1 LDRKTPKISAETGRG
16 SAGFEDSRILVVE
29 DRMSHRRML
38 IEFLQEQ
45 GFQADPAATL
55 AEAHERFHST
65 PYHLI
70 LLDLR
75 LPEGSGMDL
84 LRTVRQQQPSLP
96 VIVMTAFGTIEDS
109 VQAMKLGAVD
119 FIQKP
124 VQLDQLLLLIRRSI
138 EIDRLRNEVLI
149 YREEFQKHR
158 KLPLLLSRNAGMA
171 EVARQVQRMADTD
184 ATILLLGESGTGK
197 ELFART
203 IHLLSPR
210 AAGPF
215 VEVNCAAIP
224 ETLMENELF
233 GHVRGAYTGADS
245 AAKGK
250 FELAG
255 GGTLFLDE
263 IGEMPVGIQA
273 KLLKALEE
281 KKITPI
287 GGHFPVGVDVRIVVA
302 TNRNLET
309 AMAQERFRK
318 DLFYRVAQFPVRIP
332 PLRER
337 REDVPPLAEYF
348 LREAAVRF
356 GKPPPQLPEEA
367 LAALTAYGWPG
378 NVRELKNL
386 VERAVIVDDD
396 GRLSP
401 ADLFPGAIAGPGDT
415 VEIDL
420 DDIGRQGLEAWL
432 QARQERLEEAVLR
445 RAREAAGNDRRQA
458 AERLGLTEKALAAKW
473 KRYGLE

>member
-1 LDRKTPKISAETGRG
+1 
-16 SAGFEDSRILVVE
+16 
-29 DRMSHRRML
+29 ML
-38 IEFLQEQ
+38 AEFLQEN
-45 GFQADPAATL
+45 GFRVDAAATL
-55 AEAHERFHST
+55 NEGLERFRSAH
-65 PYHLI
+65 YHLI

-75 LPEGSGMDL
+75 LPEGSGMEL
-84 LRTVRQQQPSLP
+84 LRAVRAQQPTLP
-96 VIVMTAFGTIEDS
+96 VVVMTAYGTIEDS

-124 VQLDQLLLLIRRSI
+124 VQLEQLLQLIRRSI
-138 EIDRLRNEVLI
+138 EVDRLRSEVLI

-158 KLPLLLSRNAGMA
+158 KLPLLLSRNEAMAG
-171 EVARQVQRMADTD
+171 VARQVQRMAATD

-210 AAGPF
+210 AGGPF

-233 GHVRGAYTGADS
+233 GHVRGAYTGAES
-245 AAKGK
+245 AVKGK
-250 FELAG
+250 FELAS

-263 IGEMPVGIQA
+263 IGEMPVGVQA

-281 KKITPI
+281 KRITPI
-287 GGHFPVGVDVRIVVA
+287 GGHFPIGVDVRIVVA
-302 TNRNLET
+302 TNRDLEA

-318 DLFYRVAQFPVRIP
+318 DLYFRVAQFPVHIP

-337 REDVPPLAEYF
+337 PEDIAPLADFF
-348 LREAAVRF
+348 LREAAARF
-356 GKPPPQLPEEA
+356 GKPAPALGDDA
-367 LAALTAYGWPG
+367 LAAMAAYAWPG

-396 GRLSP
+396 GRLSVS
-401 ADLFPGAIAGPGDT
+401 DLFPSAAPEARAGESVPL
-415 VEIDL
+415 EMI
-420 DDIGRQGLEAWL
+420 RQSGLEAWL
-432 QARQERLEEAVLR
+432 KAEAERLEAAALR
-445 RAREAAGNDRRQA
+445 RAWEDAGGDRRRA
-458 AERLGLTEKALAAKW
+458 ADLLGLPEKALSARRK
-473 KRYGLE
+473 KFGLE